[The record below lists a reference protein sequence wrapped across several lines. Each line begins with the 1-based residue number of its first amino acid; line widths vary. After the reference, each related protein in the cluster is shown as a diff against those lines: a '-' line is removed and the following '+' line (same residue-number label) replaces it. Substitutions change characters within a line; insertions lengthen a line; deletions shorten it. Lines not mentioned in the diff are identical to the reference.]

1 MRVVIENRK
10 ELSRVIA
17 QHNQDHEQILDL
29 QITNNLKLENLTDL
43 EFQDT
48 CTFISKCL
56 NLQSCGLQDVNI
68 RILSNMYR
76 LQPLFGAICKCL
88 NLESLN
94 FFGLNIENAKSKD
107 VQAISNV
114 IFNCSKLKSLN
125 LAWSQIYTLEFTDI
139 QMILNAIAISPNLQV
154 LDLMEIGLDK
164 LDTSCF
170 KVLCE
175 TICKCQCLK
184 VFESDQSELDRL
196 NQAHFDMLCD
206 AIYKSHSIE
215 YCDFKFKQ
223 SNMRKERN
231 QRIAYILQNKRS
243 LLEKLEEREKTSE
256 CLSINDSFKTTR
268 PQETT
273 RSISPIN
280 PLLVYQFDNSQ
291 QQHLTSNK
299 RRKIDFRPIYCKMGG
314 A

>member
-1 MRVVIENRK
+1 
-10 ELSRVIA
+10 
-17 QHNQDHEQILDL
+17 
-29 QITNNLKLENLTDL
+29 
-43 EFQDT
+43 
-48 CTFISKCL
+48 
-56 NLQSCGLQDVNI
+56 
-68 RILSNMYR
+68 
-76 LQPLFGAICKCL
+76 
-88 NLESLN
+88 
-94 FFGLNIENAKSKD
+94 
-107 VQAISNV
+107 
-114 IFNCSKLKSLN
+114 
-125 LAWSQIYTLEFTDI
+125 
-139 QMILNAIAISPNLQV
+139 MILNAIAISPNLQV